1 VARSSHAGAGS
12 RATRLPFAAL
22 TELDDLRR
30 ELKTAAEPER
40 VPVLQRFFKTGTGEY
55 GEGDVFIGLRLSA
68 ANAAAQRFAD
78 LELDDVA
85 ELLGSPAHEERLV
98 ALLLL
103 VGRYERG
110 DAAERRR
117 VFDLYMASTDR
128 VNSWD
133 LVDASAPKIV
143 GAHLLDRS
151 RKRLDRLAQ
160 SRSLW
165 ERRIAVVATLTFIK
179 RGEYDDTLRIVRELL
194 GDSQD
199 LIHKACGWMLREVGE
214 LDESL
219 LVAFIERFAADMP
232 RTMLRAAIERLGP
245 EERARLMSLR

>member
-1 VARSSHAGAGS
+1 
-12 RATRLPFAAL
+12 
-22 TELDDLRR
+22 
-30 ELKTAAEPER
+30 
-40 VPVLQRFFKTGTGEY
+40 
-55 GEGDVFIGLRLSA
+55 
-68 ANAAAQRFAD
+68 
-78 LELDDVA
+78 
-85 ELLGSPAHEERLV
+85 
-98 ALLLL
+98 
-103 VGRYERG
+103 
-110 DAAERRR
+110 
-117 VFDLYMASTDR
+117 MASTDR

-199 LIHKACGWMLREVGE
+199 LIHKACGWMLREVGKR
-214 LDESL
+214 DESL